1 MARRAAMA
9 AAALGGA
16 PGGRRG
22 AGDTARRP
30 LRVAD
35 RRRQAAIAFLTNIS
49 LDGKPA
55 AVAAAAAGTAA
66 VGGGGGAEGGGG
78 CGGGGGGAG
87 REAAAAAG
95 PPGTGPEA
103 AAPAAAA
110 GPAGCEASVPA
121 NSSVASGLGAE
132 PGALLAAT
140 PLRSRPSSAGAAP
153 AGGPGGAAS
162 GPQGGGGGGAGG
174 GRAALGPML
183 SVEAPGAVSDVQ
195 RQSLLFRRRLASQRS
210 SVDTLEETEALTSLR
225 RCRRTSGSPPGRS
238 GRTPHFVTN
247 LRQHDTSNG
256 RIVLISAKR
265 SFCTV
270 FSVLPYREGTHLG
283 EVRAEPGRQ
292 RHASGGVPTS
302 TEMVMGLEGVELG
315 ADGKTVSYAQFL
327 FPTFAFLGR
336 RGDAPPP
343 LPGVGGGGSSSGP
356 QPLQQRNSTGR
367 NLALLR
373 QATFEG
379 LKPSSPAAV
388 ESGLGLD
395 AVEFLEYNPNLLEDP
410 QWPCGKHKRVLI
422 FPSYMTTI
430 IEYVKPS
437 DLKRDMNDTF
447 HEKFPHIK
455 LTLSKIRSLKREM
468 RKMALEE
475 CALEES
481 TVAVAFVFFEKL
493 VLQGKLNKQ
502 NRKLCAGSC
511 LLLAA
516 KISSDLRKPEVKN
529 LLDKLEER
537 FRVNRRELIAF
548 EFPVLVAL
556 EFSLHLPE
564 HEVLPHY
571 RRLASHA

>member
-225 RCRRTSGSPPGRS
+225 
-238 GRTPHFVTN
+238 
-247 LRQHDTSNG
+247 

>member
-66 VGGGGGAEGGGG
+66 VGGGGAEGGGG
-78 CGGGGGGAG
+78 GGCGGGAG

-95 PPGTGPEA
+95 PPCTGPE

-162 GPQGGGGGGAGG
+162 GPQGGGAGG
-174 GRAALGPML
+174 GRAALGPTL

-195 RQSLLFRRRLASQRS
+195 RQ
-210 SVDTLEETEALTSLR
+210 
-225 RCRRTSGSPPGRS
+225 
-238 GRTPHFVTN
+238 
-247 LRQHDTSNG
+247 